1 MRIEHTYELSSLAK
15 SLKKQLGL
23 TNFTNSQILEAL
35 AKAANAPSYG
45 HMRTNAK
52 QASPAQAKPVELTSG
67 GVPVSVLNSSS
78 LVHASAWSDDKAVYV
93 SSFDARPFLMLEK
106 PSVVLNAV
114 LSQLF
119 HGGRTEQTDE
129 IANSNFSDTGDL
141 FRYLAIVQESSRP
154 QEPIGFEA
162 EIDAVA
168 ALKFLKRHRPSVLV
182 GNELDIADYALGEIT
197 IKGALFESWSQVFG
211 DDSDGFFN
219 RRNLA
224 AANVLFDALIEYG
237 RNN

>member
-1 MRIEHTYELSSLAK
+1 MRVEHTYELSSLAK

-23 TNFTNSQILEAL
+23 TNFTNSQILEVL

-45 HMRTNAK
+45 HMKTNAK
-52 QASPAQAKPVELTSG
+52 KASPAQAQPVELRSA
-67 GVPVSVLNSSS
+67 GVPVSVLNASSP
-78 LVHASAWSDDKAVYV
+78 VHASAWSDDKAVYV
-93 SSFDARPFLMLEK
+93 SRFDARPFLMLEK
-106 PSVVLNAV
+106 PSVVLSAV

-141 FRYLAIVQESSRP
+141 FRYLAIVQVSNRP
-154 QEPIGFEA
+154 QDPVGFEA

-168 ALKFLKRHRPSVLV
+168 ALQFLKRHRPSVLV
-182 GNELDIADYALGEIT
+182 GNELDIADYALGELT